1 MKLTKW
7 EEMQGVVSGGS
18 EQKILVLVRLRPL
31 SEKEI
36 ARNEVSDWE
45 CINETTI
52 LFRNSL
58 QEQSMFPTAHT
69 FDGVFS
75 GDCLTRQVY
84 EQGTKEIALSVG
96 SGIFAYGQTS
106 SGKTYTMIGITE
118 YTVAGIY
125 DYIHNDPEVVRD
137 LLSADSLPLRVVD
150 DPEHHIKMGPLLGV
164 STMKQLDFLLMTIPW
179 CYKISTETYLISIS
193 LVDQAKSFEWVQD

>member
-1 MKLTKW
+1 MGAIGGEELTKW

-36 ARNEVSDWE
+36 VRNEVSDWE

-75 GDCLTRQVY
+75 GDCSTRQVY

-96 SGIFAYGQTS
+96 SGIS
-106 SGKTYTMIGITE
+106 IISCSGFF
-118 YTVAGIY
+118 
-125 DYIHNDPEVVRD
+125 
-137 LLSADSLPLRVVD
+137 LS
-150 DPEHHIKMGPLLGV
+150 
-164 STMKQLDFLLMTIPW
+164 
-179 CYKISTETYLISIS
+179 
-193 LVDQAKSFEWVQD
+193 